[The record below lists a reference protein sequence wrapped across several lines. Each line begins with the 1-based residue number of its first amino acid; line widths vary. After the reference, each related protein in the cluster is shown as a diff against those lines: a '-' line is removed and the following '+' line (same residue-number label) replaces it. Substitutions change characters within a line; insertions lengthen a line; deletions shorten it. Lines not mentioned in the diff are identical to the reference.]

1 MKIAISVVLA
11 LFLIGCSSDD
21 TSKSSDSIDAQTKE
35 LKAAAQDTDMVADE
49 PTEEDAVS
57 DDAVNN
63 MSDNMKDSADEMQ
76 DSTED
81 MSNNMKDSAVDMSDN
96 MKDSADDMSDNMK
109 DSSDKMTNSMKD
121 SADSVADAASDS
133 ANSMADAMTGM
144 MPGGDSSVSG
154 KEIFKVCSTCHG
166 MNAEKS
172 ALGKSKIIRGWDSVK
187 IENALHGYKEGT
199 YGGPMKAVMKGQVSK
214 LDSEEIEAVA
224 EYISNL

>member
-1 MKIAISVVLA
+1 MKIAISVILA
-11 LFLIGCSSDD
+11 LFLIGCSDD
-21 TSKSSDSIDAQTKE
+21 ASKSSDSIDTQTKE
-35 LKAAAQDTDMVADE
+35 VKAMAQDTDTVADE

-57 DDAVNN
+57 DEAVND
-63 MSDNMKDSADEMQ
+63 MSDNIKNSADDMKDSADEI
-76 DSTED
+76 SEK
-81 MSNNMKDSAVDMSDN
+81 MKE
-96 MKDSADDMSDNMK
+96 SADDMSDNMK
-109 DSSDKMTNSMKD
+109 DSSDKMTDSMKESADTMAD
-121 SADSVADAASDS
+121 SASDT

-144 MPGGDSSVSG
+144 MTDDSSSVSG
-154 KEIFKVCSTCHG
+154 KDIFKVCSTCHG
-166 MNAEKS
+166 VNAEKS